1 MVAMRFK
8 VAAVSLLVVA
18 GGTAVARHAV
28 QPRTD
33 IVVTS
38 LPPLPKTDALV
49 ADYVRTNK
57 VPGIVAVIGYDRN
70 PSPEQLA
77 VFPVKDRAAML
88 AAARRLRQPIV
99 LAAGRIADEPSA
111 PLADKDSLWRVYS
124 MTKPITAMA
133 AMMLIEDGK
142 MRLDQPVSDFI
153 PAFKT
158 MRVQISPDSLDSR
171 PATRPITIRNL
182 LTHTAGLGY
191 TIITR
196 GPLLKAYEDA
206 GITPFTSDA
215 KAEAQNR
222 LRRPTTLKAFADKV
236 ATLPLIAEPGT
247 KWSYSIGLDVMGRVI
262 EVASHQ
268 SFDAFLQR
276 RIFAPLK
283 MRSSYFT
290 VPGSEAHRLATGYF
304 LTANGRVP
312 VDPGATSVFLKPPS
326 FPYGGA
332 GLVTSAADYDRFL
345 HMLQN
350 GGTLDGVRVLKPA
363 TVRLAMSN
371 LLPAGVVYPGAVA
384 ATGGTTI
391 SQGFGAGGSVV
402 IQGTPGGPAKGT
414 YGWGGAAGTIAWVDP
429 VNQVRATIMVNYL
442 PGDRWP
448 LRKEATAAIYAD
460 LAPAARAR

>member
-8 VAAVSLLVVA
+8 IAAATLVVVA
-18 GGTAVARHAV
+18 GGAAFARH
-28 QPRTD
+28 D
-33 IVVTS
+33 ITLPTLTS
-38 LPPLPKTDALV
+38 SPLPTTQALFTG
-49 ADYVRTNK
+49 YVVENK
-57 VPGIVAVIGYDRN
+57 IPGIVGIVAHGN
-70 PSPEQLA
+70 GPA
-77 VFPVKDRAAML
+77 T
-88 AAARRLRQPIV
+88 V
-99 LAAGRIADEPSA
+99 LAAGHISDDPGAPVADRN
-111 PLADKDSLWRVYS
+111 SLWRVYS

-142 MRLDQPVSDFI
+142 IRLDQPVSDFI
-153 PAFKT
+153 PAFRT
-158 MRVQISPDSLDSR
+158 MRVQINPNSLETR

-191 TIITR
+191 TIITK
-196 GPLLKAYEDA
+196 GPLLKAYEEA

-215 KAEAQNR
+215 KTEAQNR
-222 LRRPTTLKAFADKV
+222 LRRPPTLAAFADKV

-268 SFDAFLQR
+268 PFDTFLQK
-276 RIFAPLK
+276 RIFTPLK

-304 LTANGRVP
+304 LTGSTTRIP
-312 VDPGATSVFLKPPS
+312 LDPGATSVYLKPPS

-350 GGTLDGVRVLKPA
+350 GGTLDGVRVMKPA
-363 TVRLAMSN
+363 TVKLAMSN
-371 LLPAGVVYPGAVA
+371 LLPNGVTYGGAVA
-384 ATGGTTI
+384 ATGGTTNA
-391 SQGFGAGGSVV
+391 QGFGAGGSVV
-402 IQGTPGGPAKGT
+402 INSTPGGPAKGT

-429 VNQVRATIMVNYL
+429 VNQARATIMVNYL
-442 PGDRWP
+442 PGDKWP
-448 LRKEATAAIYAD
+448 LRAESTRTIYAD
-460 LAPAARAR
+460 LATAPVRRIK

>member
-1 MVAMRFK
+1 MVATRFK
-8 VAAVSLLVVA
+8 MAASALLIA
-18 GGTAVARHAV
+18 ATGTAVARHVVHAPVVLRTAPRLPQTQAV
-28 QPRTD
+28 FSGYVAAKKIPG
-33 IVVTS
+33 VV
-38 LPPLPKTDALV
+38 
-49 ADYVRTNK
+49 
-57 VPGIVAVIGYDRN
+57 GVIGRGN
-70 PSPEQLA
+70 APFA
-77 VFPVKDRAAML
+77 VV
-88 AAARRLRQPIV
+88 
-99 LAAGRIADEPSA
+99 AAGRIGDEPGA

-133 AMMLIEDGK
+133 AMILIEEGK

-158 MRVQISPDSLDSR
+158 MRVQVSPDSLDTR
-171 PATRPITIRNL
+171 AATRPITIRNL

-191 TIITR
+191 TIITK

-215 KAEAQNR
+215 KTEAQLR
-222 LRRPTTLKAFADKV
+222 LKRPPTLEAFANKV

-268 SFDAFLQR
+268 PFDRFLQT
-276 RIFAPLK
+276 RIFTPLK
-283 MRSSYFT
+283 MRSSWFT

-304 LTANGRVP
+304 ITPNGRTP
-312 VDPGATSVFLKPPS
+312 VDPGATSVYLKAPS

-332 GLVTSAADYDRFL
+332 GLVTSAYDYDRFL

-350 GGTLDGVRVLKPA
+350 GGTLDGVRILKPA
-363 TVRLAMSN
+363 TVKLAMSN
-371 LLPAGVVYPGAVA
+371 LLPNGVVYPGAVA
-384 ATGGTTI
+384 ATGGTTNP
-391 SQGFGAGGSVV
+391 QGFGAGGSVTLHD
-402 IQGTPGGPAKGT
+402 TPGGPAKGT

-429 VNQVRATIMVNYL
+429 VNQFRATIMVNYL

-448 LRKEATAAIYAD
+448 LRADSTKAVYAD
-460 LAPAARAR
+460 LAPVLPHK